1 MFITILSVDHVNVQ
15 DRWGAL
21 PPEIMGCSGAWIW
34 GTSAT
39 GQRVSWGDCS
49 CMQSTDED
57 PLVWF
62 YAHFIALVL
71 EIYLS
76 KQWTWIKSHS
86 SDTSHHRDISY
97 LYVCIMSTSSLSQ
110 NTVQD
115 LPRGPEPPF
124 FNIGNTT
131 LLPSLTADRVPVNKT
146 FGDVLQEVRQQY
158 RAVRASRIC

>member
-1 MFITILSVDHVNVQ
+1 MFVIIVSVDHVNVQ
-15 DRWGAL
+15 DWWGGTASWNRGVFWRVDLGDLSNKAAGVLWALLLHAEHRWRSSCL
-21 PPEIMGCSGAWIW
+21 FLCSLYCPC
-34 GTSAT
+34 
-39 GQRVSWGDCS
+39 SWN
-49 CMQSTDED
+49 
-57 PLVWF
+57 
-62 YAHFIALVL
+62 
-71 EIYLS
+71 LS

-86 SDTSHHRDISY
+86 SDMSHHRDIGY

-124 FNIGNTT
+124 FNIGNMT

-146 FGDVLQEVRQQY
+146 FGDVLQQVRQQY